1 MEGENLNNADVLSL
15 CNPGDPEQKIT
26 ISTKS
31 TMEKG
36 RNQRGTSDPI
46 VHLLLLFC
54 VFLHTLFFFRQ
65 NSRNKGERGK
75 EGQITVNS
83 RRRPLLISVAKYR
96 GSRAWSVSPLH
107 PRLAYITRCGR
118 HVKNRK
124 RRVWTGLPCL
134 VNLYFG

>member
-31 TMEKG
+31 TMNKG

-54 VFLHTLFFFRQ
+54 VFLHTLFFFD
-65 NSRNKGERGK
+65 KTRGTREN
-75 EGQITVNS
+75 EG
-83 RRRPLLISVAKYR
+83 RRDR
-96 GSRAWSVSPLH
+96 
-107 PRLAYITRCGR
+107 
-118 HVKNRK
+118 
-124 RRVWTGLPCL
+124 
-134 VNLYFG
+134 